1 MGDENLRT
9 RDKLRVKTIS
19 IIENEQIT
27 ADHAFTDPITGLGNR
42 FRMIMRMNEFIDGHQ
57 KDPVPFAMIIVNVD
71 GFKPINNLY
80 GRNAGDEILSQIA
93 NRLRGM
99 IDETSLLARVGGDV
113 FGLFVPTLYTEKKT
127 LEFCELITDV
137 MSAAFDLGANAARM
151 TASIGAVMYTHSG
164 DRAESMIEKA
174 ESAVNAAKQNGRGQA
189 LVYSEAMAKEE
200 RFLTR
205 VELNLRNAISEGVI
219 EPHFQPI
226 VDLNDGRVIGF
237 ESLARWTDPELG
249 SIRPDIFIK
258 IAEER
263 GMIGPLTDLLLQK
276 SVKTARLWPSDM
288 FLSFN
293 LSPSHMIDAN
303 TGLKLLSI
311 LNKAGFDPRRLD
323 IEITESA
330 VMQDASAAS
339 KVIEDL
345 RRCGIRI
352 SLDDFGTGQSSL
364 SRLRE
369 IPFNKLKIDRAFIST
384 INDDRA
390 AEMIV
395 RAILTMCEGLKMGVI
410 AEGIEEWNQ
419 VKTLTS
425 LGCVGGQGYLYGRPA
440 DAAATT
446 DLLNMTKKPRSAK
459 RA

>member
-1 MGDENLRT
+1 
-9 RDKLRVKTIS
+9 
-19 IIENEQIT
+19 
-27 ADHAFTDPITGLGNR
+27 
-42 FRMIMRMNEFIDGHQ
+42 MIMHMNNFIDAHK
-57 KDPVPFAMIIVNVD
+57 KDPVPFATIIVNVD

-99 IDETSLLARVGGDV
+99 IDDSSLLARVGGDV
-113 FGLFVPTLYTEKKT
+113 FALFVPTLFTEKKT
-127 LEFCELITDV
+127 LEFCELITEI
-137 MSAAFDLGANAARM
+137 MSAAFDLGTNAARM
-151 TASIGAVMYTHSG
+151 TASIGAVMYTHG
-164 DRAESMIEKA
+164 QDRGEAMIEKA

-200 RFLTR
+200 SFLTR

-263 GMIGPLTDLLLQK
+263 GMIAPLTDLLLQK
-276 SVKTARLWPSDM
+276 SVKTARLWPRDM

-311 LNKAGFDPRRLD
+311 LNQSGFDPRRLD

-330 VMQDASAAS
+330 VMQDAAAAS

-369 IPFNKLKIDRAFIST
+369 IPFNKVKIDRAFIST

-390 AEMIV
+390 AKMIV
-395 RAILTMCEGLKMGVI
+395 RAILTMCEGLQMGVI

-440 DAAATT
+440 DANATT
-446 DLLNMTKKPRSAK
+446 HLLNMTRRQRTSH